1 MSKHGRVTTA
11 KEEAFIQSLQVRI
24 KNKDW
29 VKDALMCDDSL
40 VEQANIEDNSILLVD
55 TKDDYEIIIDVDNQ
69 NQTASIRDSF
79 KKVGKKYTVKYDSNG
94 GNGSIDEQEVRA
106 GFSVT
111 LKENNFS
118 KEDYH
123 FVGWSEQKS
132 SGATIYSAGSKYRPE
147 KDVTL
152 YAIWSKDIVTISFNA
167 NSAQGTMESLE
178 VEKNTETKLP
188 ENTYTKEGFNFVSW
202 NTNQDGTGTSYNNG
216 DNITIK
222 ENTTLYAIWEENV
235 TATVQVSNNKIT
247 EGTTIEIGATALGSS
262 VQNVELKLGDTV
274 IYTKN
279 VNSKAYTET
288 LSLDKLSNLVNLEF
302 YNDYT
307 LNLKVISTTNKVKEA
322 NQEGIKNYTIGTAAN
337 LKKLATIAN
346 EGNTFSGETILQI
359 ANIDLQGN
367 TNNQW
372 ELINEFAGTLNG
384 DYYSISNVYM
394 EEEKLSNFGF
404 IGKLDAQGI
413 VKKVQL
419 KNIYYD
425 NKNEG
430 QRCTGGLVQS
440 CSGKIE
446 ECFVSGTICST
457 ATSTKDCYQAG
468 ICRILGETG
477 EINKCYSNVTIEQPT
492 NGFTYIGGIITYG
505 RGKIK
510 NCYNIGKINC
520 SIGIAGG
527 IVGFCDN
534 KSLKIENCYNR
545 GIIKERDITEN
556 LGKYE
561 TSKVRGGIL
570 GTQGFE
576 WNVVENITI
585 NDCYYLDSASSY
597 VKYKYNSTTKQ
608 YESSATN
615 KKTSTELMNLAS
627 TLGSEWTNDVK
638 DTSGKWKYNNGY
650 PILKWQLNGR
660 N

>member
-1 MSKHGRVTTA
+1 M
-11 KEEAFIQSLQVRI
+11 E
-24 KNKDW
+24 
-29 VKDALMCDDSL
+29 
-40 VEQANIEDNSILLVD
+40 
-55 TKDDYEIIIDVDNQ
+55 NQ
-69 NQTASIRDSF
+69 
-79 KKVGKKYTVKYDSNG
+79 
-94 GNGSIDEQEVRA
+94 
-106 GFSVT
+106 
-111 LKENNFS
+111 
-118 KEDYH
+118 
-123 FVGWSEQKS
+123 
-132 SGATIYSAGSKYRPE
+132 
-147 KDVTL
+147 
-152 YAIWSKDIVTISFNA
+152 
-167 NSAQGTMESLE
+167 E
-178 VEKNTETKLP
+178 VEKNTEIKLP

-247 EGTTIEIGATALGSS
+247 EGTTIEVGATALGSS

-307 LNLKVISTTNKVKEA
+307 LNLKVTSITNKVKEV

-394 EEEKLSNFGF
+394 ETDKYRDMAF
-404 IGKLDAQGI
+404 IGNLASNGTI
-413 VKKVQL
+413 KKV
-419 KNIYYD
+419 KFEKIYID
-425 NKNEG
+425 NKNLN
-430 QRCTGGLVQS
+430 RRSSAGLLYS
-440 CSGKIE
+440 SSGKVE
-446 ECFVSGTICST
+446 ECSASGTINST
-457 ATSTKDCYQAG
+457 STSTKDLEASG
-468 ICRILGETG
+468 IVSANYGL
-477 EINKCYSNVTIEQPT
+477 INKCYSKVKIEQAV
-492 NGFTYIGGIITYG
+492 GFTYGGGIVRSNFGTVKNCYNMGDINITNG
-505 RGKIK
+505 ASGGIVSSHRGKNGLVK
-510 NCYNIGKINC
+510 NCYNIGKIKENTIEE
-520 SIGIAGG
+520 STTKIGI
-527 IVGFCDN
+527 
-534 KSLKIENCYNR
+534 L
-545 GIIKERDITEN
+545 
-556 LGKYE
+556 
-561 TSKVRGGIL
+561 RGGIIA
-570 GTQGFE
+570 TQG
-576 WNVVENITI
+576 WSWDSIADYENAKI
-585 NDCYYLDSASSY
+585 NNCYYLDTASTY
-597 VKYKYNSTTKQ
+597 LMYKYNSTTKQ

-638 DTSGKWKYNNGY
+638 DTSGTWKYNNGY

>member
-55 TKDDYEIIIDVDNQ
+55 TKDDYEIIIDIDNQ

-79 KKVGKKYTVKYDSNG
+79 KKVGKKYTVKYNSNG
-94 GNGSIDEQEVRA
+94 GTGNLDEQEVRA

-152 YAIWSKDIVTISFNA
+152 YAIWSKDIVTVSFNA

-279 VNSKAYTET
+279 VNSKTYTET

-307 LNLKVISTTNKVKEA
+307 LNLKVISTTNKVKQA

-367 TNNQW
+367 INNQW
-372 ELINEFAGTLNG
+372 VPINKFAGTLNG
-384 DYYSISNVYM
+384 DYYSIKNVYI
-394 EEEKLSNFGF
+394 EEEKIANFGF
-404 IGKLDAQGI
+404 IGTLDSIGT
-413 VKKVQL
+413 VKKVNL
-419 KNIYYD
+419 RNIYYD
-425 NKNEG
+425 NKTEG
-430 QRCTGGLVQS
+430 TRGIGGLVND
-440 CSGKIE
+440 CYGKVE
-446 ECFVSGTICST
+446 ECSVSGTILST
-457 ATSTKDCYQAG
+457 SSSKKDFGVGG
-468 ICRILGETG
+468 IVRHAYGV
-477 EINKCYSNVTIEQPT
+477 INKCYSNVTIEQSVGFMYVGGIAMY
-492 NGFTYIGGIITYG
+492 NGSGKVINCYNTGKINVVTSCAGGIISHALNGT
-505 RGKIK
+505 IE
-510 NCYNIGKINC
+510 NCYNIG
-520 SIGIAGG
+520 S
-527 IVGFCDN
+527 
-534 KSLKIENCYNR
+534 
-545 GIIKERDITEN
+545 IKEIDIAEN
-556 LGKYE
+556 TTNLTKL
-561 TSKVRGGIL
+561 RGSIL
-570 GTQGFE
+570 GTHGLS
-576 WNVVENITI
+576 WNNVTNAKIS
-585 NDCYYLDSASSY
+585 NCYYLDTASTY
-597 VKYKYNSTTKQ
+597 LTYQYNGTTKQ
-608 YESSATN
+608 YESILKN
-615 KKTSTELMNLAS
+615 KKTSAELMNLAS

-638 DTSGKWKYNNGY
+638 DSSGNWKYNNGY
-650 PILKWQLNGR
+650 PILKWQLNS
-660 N
+660 NK